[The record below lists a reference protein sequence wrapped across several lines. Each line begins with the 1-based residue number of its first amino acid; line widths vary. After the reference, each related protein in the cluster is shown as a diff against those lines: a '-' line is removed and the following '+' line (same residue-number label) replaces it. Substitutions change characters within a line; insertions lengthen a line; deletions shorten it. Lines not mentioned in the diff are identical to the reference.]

1 MITVPILADELINFE
16 CGRMMQLLKEKM
28 KREEANNDEIDEN
41 EEIEENDK
49 MDENDDIDVND
60 EIDVI
65 DDCDFDKMN
74 WFVNEEYKLKLN
86 SVVLQMV
93 MCGYVWEV
101 GDNLNADIS
110 IVCELGFMLVT
121 Q

>member
-49 MDENDDIDVND
+49 IDEND

-65 DDCDFDKMN
+65 DDCDFDK
-74 WFVNEEYKLKLN
+74 NEL
-86 SVVLQMV
+86 
-93 MCGYVWEV
+93 
-101 GDNLNADIS
+101 
-110 IVCELGFMLVT
+110 VCKRGIQIKIE
-121 Q
+121 